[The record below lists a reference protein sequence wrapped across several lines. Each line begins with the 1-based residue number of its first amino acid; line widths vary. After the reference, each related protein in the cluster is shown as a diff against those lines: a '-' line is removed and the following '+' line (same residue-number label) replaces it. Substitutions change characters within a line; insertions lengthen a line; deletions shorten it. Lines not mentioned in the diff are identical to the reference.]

1 MKAASLSCH
10 SAGCR
15 LPVTTIQSGA
25 PLPDLVRN
33 RSIKSY
39 LGLTRRP
46 EKCCWGQRCTVLA
59 AVPPAHEATK
69 GPSGPFLLRQSISS
83 HGLAI

>member
-33 RSIKSY
+33 RSIKS
-39 LGLTRRP
+39 
-46 EKCCWGQRCTVLA
+46 WGQRCTVLA